1 MRLRALLLLM
11 LILWGAM
18 QAFSEEE
25 DEAVST
31 PAAPQGLRFQ
41 LSEGAPADG
50 GADRVPPAQARP
62 LSTSEA
68 EAVLKRMPPFKVAG
82 QTTEFALREKSQPAP
97 RTGKTVEMPFPPPQA
112 PDRPAVAPKTLEVLR
127 KIPEGAVP
135 LAPQL
140 SVTFNQPMVAVT
152 SHAELA
158 SQTPVKLTP
167 QPPGNWRWVGTQ
179 TILFDPRGGSSV
191 KARFPMSTDYR
202 IEVPAGTKSASGQAL
217 SSAVSWSFQTP
228 TVQIESSSPSSGHP
242 QPLDPLMH
250 VTLNQDIDPAA
261 VLASIKLSAD
271 GQPSLPLRAA
281 TTAEIEKA
289 GLKDLPANRRVIFK
303 AVSPLVPATNYAVTM
318 GPGTPSLEGP
328 LKTTSAQTFG
338 FRTYDMFKVVEARCG
353 WNDNCPPLTPFV
365 IEFNNPIDVKKFKP
379 SMVSVSPE
387 LPRMKIDASGGT
399 LVIRG
404 ESKGRTTYSVR
415 LSSELPDSFGQRLE
429 KEELLTFKV
438 GSANPTLINIGGQL
452 AVLDP
457 YGPPSY
463 SVYCINH
470 QSLKVKIHAV
480 TPEDWSEFSKR
491 LASETHK
498 TPFVSPGQ
506 RVFDGNVPT
515 GARPD
520 ELTEV
525 RIDLKS
531 ALKEGRGMAVV
542 VVEPAVQPKED
553 YRRQR
558 IVTWVQV
565 TELGLD
571 AANDATI
578 LQGWVNSLKDGQP
591 VSGAS
596 LTLLD
601 VDGKPVAK
609 GETGADGLA
618 RLQLGANAP
627 LLVARKGA
635 DTVMLPQQANYWG
648 YANGWRASPQSDSI
662 SWFVVDDRKMYRPA
676 ETVHLKGWLRRY
688 GAGPTGDV
696 SPLKGEVTKL
706 SYTVDDSRGNEIL
719 KGETPVTTDG
729 GFDLKLDLPK
739 TPNLGHARVELSAS
753 PASGLSGSTYS
764 HGFQIQE
771 FRRPEFEVSASAD
784 PSSSI
789 VGSSAV
795 ATVAARYYAGGG
807 LAGAPVSWSVSS
819 SPGSYTPPGRSEY
832 SFGTWT
838 PWWGWGWEGRYYSRP
853 GHSTYK
859 SFQAV
864 TDSAGVHHLKMDFQA
879 MEPPAPTVVRAEAS
893 VTDVNRQAWNAS
905 TSVLVH
911 PSDLYLGLKTPRSFV
926 EKGQPIELE
935 VLACDREGK
944 AVAGRPIEV
953 LAYRQDYEVVEG
965 EYRPTRTD
973 VQKQSV
979 VSSSGAPSKLSF
991 QTPAGGTYK
1000 LEVRGT
1006 DEQGR
1011 ANLSEL
1017 TVWVAGGKRPPERK
1031 VEQEQVTL
1039 IPNQKEFRAGDVA
1052 EILVQAPFYPAEG
1065 VMTLRRSGLLS
1076 TKTFRMEGPSTI
1088 LKVPIEE
1095 GYVPNLYVQVDL
1107 VGAAERPPSK
1117 RPAYAV
1123 GSLNLPVPPYART
1136 LKVAVQ
1142 PAHPATE
1149 PGAQTSLEVRITDP
1163 AGQGVAGA
1171 EVALFVVDE
1180 AVLSLTGYQFPD
1192 PLNVFYGQR
1201 GAGVSDFHLRQYVLL
1216 AELDQLQQAVEE
1228 KQRDGRMNGG
1238 VVPMPAAAPAA
1249 RRAKSEALTS
1259 AEMADDEGR
1268 AGKDK
1273 DASSPIAVRTDFN
1286 PLALF
1291 APVVRTDA
1299 SGKASVPFKLP
1310 DNLTRYRIVALAA
1323 RGRDF
1328 GKGEAGLVARLPL
1341 MVRPSPPRFANFG
1354 DRFELPV
1361 VLQNQTDRPL
1371 EVQVAA
1377 RSSNASLTAAT
1388 GYALK
1393 VPANNRLE
1401 VRFPTATEQA
1411 GRAAFQVGAVS
1422 GIYADAAE
1430 FNLPV
1435 WTPATSEAFATY
1447 GVIDEG
1453 SIAQPV
1459 KTPGAVFPQFG
1470 GLDVTTTS
1478 TAVQELTDA
1487 VLYLVRYPFDCSE
1500 QVSSRLLAIAAL
1512 KDVLTAFKT
1521 AQMPDPAALKA
1532 GVDQDIERLRLLQ
1545 AYNGGFGFWNTSAE
1559 TWPYLSVHV
1568 AHSLVRAREK
1578 GFKVPDDMLNR
1589 SSSYLKQIES
1599 HIPGWYGPDARRAI
1613 IAYALYVRHRMKD
1626 SDYAKARWLIA
1637 DAGGVDKLPMEAV
1650 GWILYVMSKDPGS
1663 AQQVQAIRAF
1673 LNNRVTETAST
1684 AHFVTSYNED
1694 SGWLV
1699 LASDRRVDGI
1709 MLEALIEDQPKND
1722 IIPKLVRG
1730 LLSHRKAGHWL
1741 NTQENCFV
1749 LLALDRYFNTYEKI
1763 TPDFV
1768 ARVWLGD
1775 KFAGE
1780 AKFAGRQIERQNI
1793 RVPMSYLEGKGTQ
1806 NLILSKTGAGR
1817 LYYRLGMEYAPRNLK
1832 LDPADHGFAVE
1843 RIYEGVDS
1851 EKDVSR
1857 DAEGV
1862 WHVKAG
1868 SRVRVRLTMAAPSR
1882 RYHVALVDP
1891 MPAGLE
1897 ALNPALA
1904 VTGSVPADPKAR
1916 GAYWWWMSTWYEHQ
1930 NMRDERVEAFASL
1943 LWAGV
1948 YEYSYVARATTPG
1961 NFVVPP
1967 ARAEEMYAPETFG
1980 RSASDRVIV
1989 E

>member
-1 MRLRALLLLM
+1 MRLRALILLM

-18 QAFSEEE
+18 QAFSDQEE
-25 DEAVST
+25 DGMPTS
-31 PAAPQGLRFQ
+31 APNQGLSFQ

-62 LSTSEA
+62 LSASEA
-68 EAVLKRMPPFKVAG
+68 EAVLKRLPPFKVAG

-158 SQTPVKLTP
+158 SETPVKLTP

-217 SSAVSWSFQTP
+217 ASSVSWSFQTP
-228 TVQIESSSPSSGHP
+228 SVQFESSSPSAGYP

-250 VTLNQDIDPAA
+250 VVLNQDIDPAA
-261 VLASIKLSAD
+261 VLATIKLTGGEQSV
-271 GQPSLPLRAA
+271 PLRAA

-303 AVSPLVPATNYAVTM
+303 PVSPLVPATSYTVTM

-328 LKTTSAQTFG
+328 LKTASAQTFG
-338 FRTYDMFKVVEARCG
+338 FRTYDRFRVVEARCG
-353 WNDNCPPLTPFV
+353 WNDNCPPLTPFT
-365 IEFNNPIDVKKFKP
+365 IQFNNPIDVKKFKP
-379 SMVSVSPE
+379 SMVTVSPE
-387 LPRMKIDASGGT
+387 LPRLKIDASGST

-404 ESKGRTTYSVR
+404 ESKGRTTYRVR
-415 LSSELPDSFGQRLE
+415 LSGELPDSFGQRLE
-429 KEELLTFKV
+429 KEDLLTFKV
-438 GSANPTLINIGGQL
+438 GSATPTLVNIGGQL
-452 AVLDP
+452 AVIDP

-470 QSLKVKIHAV
+470 QSLKVKIHSV
-480 TPEDWSEFSKR
+480 DPEDWVEFCKR

-506 RVFDGNVPT
+506 RVFDGSVPT

-542 VVEPAVQPKED
+542 VIEPAVQARED

-571 AANDATI
+571 AANDART
-578 LQGWVNSLKDGQP
+578 LQGWVNSLKDGKP
-591 VSGAS
+591 VAGATLS
-596 LTLLD
+596 LLD
-601 VDGKPVAK
+601 VEGKTVVK
-609 GETGADGLA
+609 GESGADGLA
-618 RLQLGANAP
+618 RLALGANAP
-627 LLVARKGA
+627 LLVAHKGA
-635 DTVMLPQQANYWG
+635 DVAILPEQAHYWA
-648 YANGWRASPQSDSI
+648 YSRGWHAVSESDSLR
-662 SWFVVDDRKMYRPA
+662 WFVVDDRKMYRPA

-688 GAGPTGDV
+688 GAGPKGDV
-696 SPLKGEVTKL
+696 SALQGEVTRI

-719 KGETPVTTDG
+719 KGETPVTPDG
-729 GFDLKLDLPK
+729 GFDLKLALPK

-753 PASGLSGSTYS
+753 PSSGLNGSSYT
-764 HGFQIQE
+764 HGFQIEE

-784 PSSSI
+784 PASSI

-795 ATVAARYYAGGG
+795 ATAAAKYYAGGG
-807 LAGAPVSWSVSS
+807 LAGAPVQWHVTST
-819 SPGSYTPPGRSEY
+819 PGSFTPPGRSEY

-838 PWWGWGWEGRYYSRP
+838 PWWGWGWEGRYFSRS
-853 GHSTYK
+853 GQSTSK

-864 TDSAGVHHLKMDFQA
+864 TDSAGIHHLKMDFRA
-879 MEPPAPTVVRAEAS
+879 VDPPTPTVVRAEAS
-893 VTDVNRQAWNAS
+893 VTDVNRQAWSAS

-935 VLACDREGK
+935 ILACDREGK
-944 AVAGRPIEV
+944 AVAGRTIEA

-973 VQKQSV
+973 VQTKSA
-979 VSSSGAPSKLSF
+979 VSSAGAPLKLSF

-1017 TVWVAGGKRPPERK
+1017 TIWVAGGKRPPERK

-1039 IPNQKEFRAGDVA
+1039 IPNQKEFRAGETA
-1052 EILVQAPFYPAEG
+1052 ELLVQAPFYPAEG
-1065 VMTLRRSGLLS
+1065 VMTLRRSGLLE
-1076 TKTFRMEGPSTI
+1076 TRVFRMEGPSTI

-1136 LKVAVQ
+1136 LNVSVQ
-1142 PAHPATE
+1142 PTHPATE
-1149 PGAQTSLEVRITDP
+1149 PGAQTSLQVKV
-1163 AGQGVAGA
+1163 AGPDGRGLAGA

-1180 AVLSLTGYQFPD
+1180 AVLSLTGYQFPN
-1192 PLNVFYGQR
+1192 PLHVFYGQR
-1201 GAGVSDFHLRQYVLL
+1201 GAGVSDYHLRQYVLL
-1216 AELDQLQQAVEE
+1216 AELDQLQQAVEQKE
-1228 KQRDGRMNGG
+1228 REGMAKMNSGG
-1238 VVPMPAAAPAA
+1238 IMPMPAAAPPPGAP
-1249 RRAKSEALTS
+1249 RRLKGEASSEMDN
-1259 AEMADDEGR
+1259 ER
-1268 AGKDK
+1268 AGKD
-1273 DASSPIAVRTDFN
+1273 ASTPIAVRTDFN

-1299 SGKASVPFKLP
+1299 QGMASVPFKLP

-1328 GKGEAGLVARLPL
+1328 GKGEAALVARLPL

-1388 GYALK
+1388 GYALT

-1411 GRAAFQVGAVS
+1411 GRAAFQVGAVA
-1422 GIYADAAE
+1422 GTCADAAE
-1430 FNLPV
+1430 LNLPV

-1512 KDVLTAFKT
+1512 KDVLGAFK
-1521 AQMPDPAALKA
+1521 AANLPDPATLKA

-1545 AYNGGFGFWNTSAE
+1545 AYNGGFGFWNTSSE

-1578 GFKVPDDMLNR
+1578 GFKVPDDMLAR
-1589 SSSYLKQIES
+1589 SSGYLKQIES

-1626 SDYAKARWLIA
+1626 SDFARARWLIA

-1663 AQQVQAIRAF
+1663 AQQVTAIRAF

-1684 AHFVTSYNED
+1684 AHFVTSYNEE

-1722 IIPKLVRG
+1722 VIPKLVRG
-1730 LLSHRKAGHWL
+1730 LLGHRKAGHWL

-1775 KFAGE
+1775 QFAGE
-1780 AKFAGRQIERQNI
+1780 ARFVGRETKRQNI

-1851 EKDVSR
+1851 DKDVSR

-1916 GAYWWWMSTWYEHQ
+1916 GAYWYWLGTWYEHQ

-1980 RSASDRVIV
+1980 RSGSDRVIV